1 VRRAPLPSTHG
12 KLTPDRLITAKDH
25 ASIQIQIADVDADG
39 KAIKGKSTT
48 IAICGRIRAQGDSDD
63 SINRIATKE
72 GRELTVTCPCKD
84 VRLTCSAEEHLDL
97 LPLDWAYVYDWDVCS
112 WIMRHDIAMRFAV
125 AGAVELLLI
134 FAEEDVQEFIKCL
147 TGFVIDL
154 AGCAGL
160 CDVGQPAAFARKLF
174 KTIRSQLIRH
184 RRHHPHPNHPRD
196 PPARK

>member
-1 VRRAPLPSTHG
+1 MSSLTCTSPDTARPPVRRAPVPFTRG

-72 GRELTVTCPCKD
+72 GRELTDSCHCRD
-84 VRLTCSAEEHLDL
+84 VRLTRSAEEHLDL

-134 FAEEDVQEFIKCL
+134 FAGEDVQEFIKNH
-147 TGFVIDL
+147 TSFSTWR
-154 AGCAGL
+154 
-160 CDVGQPAAFARKLF
+160 AALHSTTASDDRP
-174 KTIRSQLIRH
+174 SCE
-184 RRHHPHPNHPRD
+184 D
-196 PPARK
+196 C